1 LTTSVF
7 DRVRSIASD
16 LFGVPPDG
24 LSSHSS
30 PEIVERWDSTQHL
43 SFVLALEDTF
53 HLQLSPEETERI
65 RTIGEA
71 AKLIE
76 ERLSVTDR

>member
-1 LTTSVF
+1 MTTGVF
-7 DRVRSIASD
+7 DRVRLIASD
-16 LFGVPPDG
+16 LFGLPPEA
-24 LSSHSS
+24 LSAESS
-30 PEIVERWDSTQHL
+30 PETVARWDSTQHL
-43 SFVLALEDTF
+43 SFILALEDTF
-53 HLQLSPEETERI
+53 QLQLSPEETEGI